1 MSRHSYTLTAA
12 LRVSMQLNRA
22 HSRLTLPANLKLG
35 KVSAFVLVSRV
46 VSRVIQ
52 TAFVAGFTR
61 CRQSVSPASPV
72 SWLLL
77 IIIIINDRLV
87 WNFTAFHVEQYL
99 AVT

>member
-1 MSRHSYTLTAA
+1 
-12 LRVSMQLNRA
+12 MQLNRA

-46 VSRVIQ
+46 VSPVIQ

-77 IIIIINDRLV
+77 IIIIIINDRLV
-87 WNFTAFHVEQYL
+87 WIFTAFHVEHYL